1 MDTESPSANLKKS
14 WISEH
19 PRVVIG
25 FILVVCLGPFIN
37 KAVHTD
43 DALFVWSAEWIQGH
57 PLDFLG
63 GQVNWWMSATP
74 MWVANWNPPL
84 MSYFLAGV
92 AALFGWHETV
102 LHLACLAIAFMAATG
117 IYSLAQMWCDRPLL
131 ATVVAIFTPA
141 FLVSST
147 TLMSDVLMLTFW
159 IWALVLWERALASE
173 KCWWRFVSA
182 GVLAGLAVLTK
193 YSAVTL
199 LPLLGM
205 LSLLRTRKPGWWLLG
220 LAVPLIMMAGYEWFT
235 TRMYGRGLLSAA
247 AHYAQTYHAGFS
259 GGWKAKGIIGLAFAG
274 GSLLPLLFFAPWL
287 WQWRTLLAGGV
298 LFFGVWLVIF
308 RTGGN
313 LGLVH
318 PWQNPSLM
326 NYWDFALQVALLT
339 VAGLHLLL
347 LATAE
352 LWRRR
357 DIGSTIL
364 VLWLVGVLVFATIL
378 NWTVSAR
385 SFLPV
390 APAAAILLV
399 RRLEAHRGNSPKAGR
414 MIWPLIPAATIA
426 LILAIADFH
435 LANSARTA
443 AQQITAQYKP
453 ADHHVWFEG
462 HGAFQYYMEKLGGQ
476 PLDIERSVLQP
487 GDVVALPWI
496 GHGRIPFPIGSVGW
510 VGHLQYR
517 PGSWMNVQN
526 AGERGTAGFY
536 DANAGP
542 VPFALGAVPPQD
554 YYVVKVFSRVQ
565 YNTQPVNGREVL
577 GGGLPVYT
585 NASFVTED
593 KRTFPGKP
601 EAIRQSQLAGQLEA
615 EGRIEEAIQHYRA
628 ALAVDSNNPVVLD
641 DLAWILAT
649 AGRPELRKNEEA
661 VRLATR
667 AVELTDGTQP
677 IILMTLAAAYAEGGQ
692 FPKATQIADVARVLA
707 LLTTQ
712 PDVAAK
718 IDRLMGQ
725 YSARRTAGA
734 TAAP

>member
-1 MDTESPSANLKKS
+1 
-14 WISEH
+14 
-19 PRVVIG
+19 
-25 FILVVCLGPFIN
+25 
-37 KAVHTD
+37 
-43 DALFVWSAEWIQGH
+43 
-57 PLDFLG
+57 
-63 GQVNWWMSATP
+63 
-74 MWVANWNPPL
+74 
-84 MSYFLAGV
+84 
-92 AALFGWHETV
+92 
-102 LHLACLAIAFMAATG
+102 
-117 IYSLAQMWCDRPLL
+117 
-131 ATVVAIFTPA
+131 
-141 FLVSST
+141 
-147 TLMSDVLMLTFW
+147 
-159 IWALVLWERALASE
+159 
-173 KCWWRFVSA
+173 
-182 GVLAGLAVLTK
+182 
-193 YSAVTL
+193 
-199 LPLLGM
+199 
-205 LSLLRTRKPGWWLLG
+205 
-220 LAVPLIMMAGYEWFT
+220 
-235 TRMYGRGLLSAA
+235 
-247 AHYAQTYHAGFS
+247 
-259 GGWKAKGIIGLAFAG
+259 
-274 GSLLPLLFFAPWL
+274 
-287 WQWRTLLAGGV
+287 
-298 LFFGVWLVIF
+298 
-308 RTGGN
+308 
-313 LGLVH
+313 
-318 PWQNPSLM
+318 
-326 NYWDFALQVALLT
+326 
-339 VAGLHLLL
+339 
-347 LATAE
+347 
-352 LWRRR
+352 
-357 DIGSTIL
+357 
-364 VLWLVGVLVFATIL
+364 
-378 NWTVSAR
+378 
-385 SFLPV
+385 
-390 APAAAILLV
+390 
-399 RRLEAHRGNSPKAGR
+399 
-414 MIWPLIPAATIA
+414 
-426 LILAIADFH
+426 
-435 LANSARTA
+435 
-443 AQQITAQYKP
+443 
-453 ADHHVWFEG
+453 
-462 HGAFQYYMEKLGGQ
+462 MEKLGGQ

-526 AGERGTAGFY
+526 ASERGTAGFY

-734 TAAP
+734 TTAP